1 MKDGLIYLF
10 SHPDKSLVE
19 DNLDKLD
26 MFKQTMVR
34 TPRGTM
40 ITPVEIKENKKIDNT
55 FEEYEDDGDD
65 EIWNNVYASTG
76 SKI

>member
-1 MKDGLIYLF
+1 
-10 SHPDKSLVE
+10 
-19 DNLDKLD
+19 
-26 MFKQTMVR
+26 
-34 TPRGTM
+34 M